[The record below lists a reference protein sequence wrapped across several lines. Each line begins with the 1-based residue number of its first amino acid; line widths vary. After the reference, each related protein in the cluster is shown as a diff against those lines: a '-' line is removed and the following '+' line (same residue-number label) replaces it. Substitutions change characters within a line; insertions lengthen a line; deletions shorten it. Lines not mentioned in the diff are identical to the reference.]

1 MNKKQLAVLWTSVLL
16 LTHTV
21 WFPEF
26 WFGSIVEGLPYLQPL
41 SPAFLIKVVLPVVA
55 ITALLLYTLRSKER
69 GAGTHSV
76 HRRVKASALFSFPS
90 LSFVLLGA
98 IVGLTAGYILP
109 QRQAHLDKEDT
120 QKEVETH
127 GSPYRQFIE
136 FSKSQESHRIVERF
150 LSWATENEARKV
162 AILFNGDSAYYS
174 ETNHLL
180 TEELA
185 RRDIRV
191 VFSDTY
197 RPGDI
202 DFNISLS
209 LMEAYGPD
217 TVFFLGSYN
226 ERKEF
231 VKVVTTWPDEFW
243 KERLERIKWME

>member
-1 MNKKQLAVLWTSVLL
+1 
-16 LTHTV
+16 
-21 WFPEF
+21 
-26 WFGSIVEGLPYLQPL
+26 
-41 SPAFLIKVVLPVVA
+41 
-55 ITALLLYTLRSKER
+55 
-69 GAGTHSV
+69 
-76 HRRVKASALFSFPS
+76 
-90 LSFVLLGA
+90 
-98 IVGLTAGYILP
+98 
-109 QRQAHLDKEDT
+109 
-120 QKEVETH
+120 
-127 GSPYRQFIE
+127 
-136 FSKSQESHRIVERF
+136 

-231 VKVVTTWPDEFW
+231 VKVNIHAFARRPRFAGKGASPLLGSPQDLRNPVSSQKLP
-243 KERLERIKWME
+243 